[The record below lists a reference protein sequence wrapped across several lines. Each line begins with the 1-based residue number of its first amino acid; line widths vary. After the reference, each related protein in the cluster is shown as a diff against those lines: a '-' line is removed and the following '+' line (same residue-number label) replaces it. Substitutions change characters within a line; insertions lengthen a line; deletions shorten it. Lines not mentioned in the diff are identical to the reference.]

1 MKTVVIVAGCESYRI
16 REFVEAAE
24 VLRCRAVLASDGQSP
39 VAGHGFVAID
49 LSDPVAAAGAIARDV
64 PDADAVVAAD
74 DSGVVIAAQA
84 ADLLGL
90 PHNPVA
96 AAAATRDK
104 LRLRDALRS
113 GGVSQPDHRWGPADE
128 IPALAAELGFP
139 VVIKPRRLSASRG
152 VIRANTPAEAAGAAE
167 QAHQIAIAAGHDPGD
182 GLVVEEY
189 VPGVE
194 IAVEGLL
201 MAGELEVLA
210 VIDKPVP
217 LEGPYFAET
226 IFVTPSRLPADVIAR
241 ATSLVAAGCAALEL
255 ESGPIH
261 AELRI
266 EPSGEPLLIE
276 VAARTIGGL
285 CGRSLGFGLLGETL
299 ETVVLRGA
307 LAEPNLDVS
316 PARPAS
322 GVMML
327 PVEDGGVL
335 DDIEGIDEVL
345 AIDGIMGIDI
355 TATRGKRVEA
365 LPAADRYLGFV
376 FAAGEDA
383 AAVEGLLRRA
393 AAELTVVIDGEDVGP
408 LI

>member
-1 MKTVVIVAGCESYRI
+1 MKTAVFVAACESYRI
-16 REFVEAAE
+16 QDFVAAAE
-24 VLRCRAVLASDGQSP
+24 VLRCRAVVASDGESP
-39 VAGHGFVAID
+39 LADGGFVRID
-49 LSDPVAAAGAIARDV
+49 MTDPESAAAAIAREV
-64 PDADAVVAAD
+64 PDASAIVAAD
-74 DSGVVIAAQA
+74 DSGVVIAARA
-84 ADLLGL
+84 ARLLGL
-90 PHNPVA
+90 PHNAVG

-104 LRLRDALRS
+104 LLMRDALRS
-113 GGVSQPDHRWGPADE
+113 GGVSQPAHRWGPLDE
-128 IPALAAELGFP
+128 IPALGAEIGFP

-152 VIRANTPAEAAGAAE
+152 VIRADGPAEAASAAARAQE
-167 QAHQIAIAAGHDPGD
+167 IAVAAGHDPGD
-182 GLVVEEY
+182 GLVVEKY

-194 IAVEGLL
+194 IAIEGLL

-226 IFVTPSRLPADVIAR
+226 IFVTPSRLSTDVIAR
-241 ATSLVAAGCAALEL
+241 ATSVAAAACAALEL
-255 ESGPIH
+255 NTGPIH

-266 EPSGEPLLIE
+266 EDSGEPRVIE

-285 CGRSLGFGLLGETL
+285 CGRSLAFGLLGETL

-307 LAEPNLDVS
+307 LAEPIVDVS
-316 PARPAS
+316 AAQPAS

-327 PVEDGGVL
+327 PIEDGGVL
-335 DDIEGIDEVL
+335 DDIEGIAEVL
-345 AIDGIMGIDI
+345 AIPGITGVDI
-355 TATRGKRVEA
+355 TATKGKRVEA

-376 FAAGEDA
+376 FAAGADA
-383 AAVEGLLRRA
+383 AEVEALLRQA